1 MSEEIISSQPCTVFE
16 HRCNDLL
23 EVYYKKFSNEKIII
37 WGTGLLGQLRLKL
50 FRLYGMSDNVLAF
63 CNTFHNTSSEVFVDG
78 VLELSP
84 YKAIEC
90 YPNATFIISSDY
102 YEDIIKFIN
111 TELKSN
117 IKWVLFDQKE
127 LMIEKQLVYYYIS
140 KPTSTTVGFNNY
152 WFDIYKNLEK
162 NGELTEYL
170 DFVNSILDDEKSKFI
185 LKNRIDGILTG
196 ELSKILEIPIDE
208 NQYYSDNYFKITEH
222 EVYFDCGAFNGDS
235 LIDFIK
241 FTGGKYEKVLSF
253 EPDLKNYNKLEKLVR
268 DEKYRNV
275 NPICAATGSFNGEI
289 GFSTTGTMAATID
302 TSEKNNCVPIVK
314 LDNYL
319 NERPSFIKM
328 DIEGAELETI
338 KGAETIIKTLK
349 PKLAICIY
357 HRPID
362 FYLIPL
368 MLKQM
373 VPEYKFKIRQH
384 LVGFNELVL
393 YACV

>member
-16 HRCNDLL
+16 HRCDDLL

-170 DFVNSILDDEKSKFI
+170 DFVNSILDDEKSKCHSQVS
-185 LKNRIDGILTG
+185 
-196 ELSKILEIPIDE
+196 LSSK
-208 NQYYSDNYFKITEH
+208 QSTK
-222 EVYFDCGAFNGDS
+222 
-235 LIDFIK
+235 
-241 FTGGKYEKVLSF
+241 LSNSQ
-253 EPDLKNYNKLEKLVR
+253 L
-268 DEKYRNV
+268 
-275 NPICAATGSFNGEI
+275 
-289 GFSTTGTMAATID
+289 
-302 TSEKNNCVPIVK
+302 
-314 LDNYL
+314 
-319 NERPSFIKM
+319 
-328 DIEGAELETI
+328 
-338 KGAETIIKTLK
+338 
-349 PKLAICIY
+349 
-357 HRPID
+357 
-362 FYLIPL
+362 
-368 MLKQM
+368 
-373 VPEYKFKIRQH
+373 
-384 LVGFNELVL
+384 
-393 YACV
+393 

>member
-102 YEDIIKFIN
+102 YEDIIKFI
-111 TELKSN
+111 
-117 IKWVLFDQKE
+117 
-127 LMIEKQLVYYYIS
+127 
-140 KPTSTTVGFNNY
+140 Y

-357 HRPID
+357 HRPMD

-384 LVGFNELVL
+384 LVGFYDLVL

>member
-1 MSEEIISSQPCTVFE
+1 MKRLFRVNLVLF
-16 HRCNDLL
+16 
-23 EVYYKKFSNEKIII
+23 YYKKFSNEKIII
-37 WGTGLLGQLRLKL
+37 WGTGLLGQFRLKL

-127 LMIEKQLVYYYIS
+127 LMIEKHLIYIYIS

-268 DEKYRNV
+268 DEKYHNV

-289 GFSTTGTMAATID
+289 GFSTTGTPAARID

-328 DIEGAELETI
+328 DIEG
-338 KGAETIIKTLK
+338 
-349 PKLAICIY
+349 AICIY